1 MSRSP
6 TTHNIFLFWEIKLIK
21 VSVET
26 FSISQ
31 FSSDHRELCLH
42 WSQCCDVSGWR
53 LWAGSPW
60 MTGDTSR
67 CQPSHVTPGGTRGAP
82 DSACAVEGGAG
93 GSGCPGRGRDPHHTS
108 IFLYSFLHS
117 SVHPYKVRSKKW
129 ILTIV
134 DRRANFQWQGLGQRI
149 RVSETNTSCSE
160 TVKIPLN
167 VRITLLVTRNANSW
181 ISAVYNFPPRLKY

>member
-1 MSRSP
+1 
-6 TTHNIFLFWEIKLIK
+6 
-21 VSVET
+21 
-26 FSISQ
+26 
-31 FSSDHRELCLH
+31 
-42 WSQCCDVSGWR
+42 
-53 LWAGSPW
+53 

-67 CQPSHVTPGGTRGAP
+67 CHPSHVTPGVTRGAP

-129 ILTIV
+129 ILTNIV

-167 VRITLLVTRNANSW
+167 ARITLLVTRNANFR
-181 ISAVYNFPPRLKY
+181 ISAVSDFSPVLILTRKGLGLLVTD